1 MSFAVSLTR
10 WIKLQEQILSTYFK
24 VWVVEILK
32 SISVYLDSKDML
44 PPWIGGRVYNT
55 LMLLQGTTYLTMHN
69 LSGREL

>member
-44 PPWIGGRVYNT
+44 PSWIGGRVYNT
-55 LMLLQGTTYLTMHN
+55 LMLLQGTTYFTMHN